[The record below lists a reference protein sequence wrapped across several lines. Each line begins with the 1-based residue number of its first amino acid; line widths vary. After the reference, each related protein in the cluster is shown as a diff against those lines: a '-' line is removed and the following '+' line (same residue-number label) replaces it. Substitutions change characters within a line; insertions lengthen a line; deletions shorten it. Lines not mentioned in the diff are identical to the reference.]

1 MEKGHAMP
9 DFSLSKHPP
18 RKVVVLCRCLLV
30 GGCMGFCNSLMV
42 NSALIEVSVSPF
54 FAISFGVLFIASAGI
69 VFHQMCRDANVHNF
83 WLLAA
88 FASLNLAS
96 GAVCFVLER
105 DWSHGITAS
114 SKVPLYA
121 MLGMCL
127 AFSVSFSF
135 LDLLARCDSP
145 LVGAILVRTEWQVR
159 VIACISLV
167 TGGLYGFT
175 FGYLKIE
182 DSFLRSPLAF
192 REALHRDSSL
202 CYPLGAGSGAIAAVA
217 ARLLEQK
224 AEADDPDL
232 AYARGLGGRL
242 HDDI

>member
-1 MEKGHAMP
+1 MDMQT
-9 DFSLSKHPP
+9 LSSIKHPP
-18 RKVVVLCRCLLV
+18 RKVVVLCRCLLI

-54 FAISFGVLFIASAGI
+54 FAISFGVLFMASAGI

-167 TGGLYGFT
+167 TGGMYGFT
-175 FGYLKIE
+175 FGYLKLE
-182 DSFLRSPLAF
+182 DSVLRSPLAF

-232 AYARGLGGRL
+232 AYSRGLGGRL